1 MSGVFIYWDNSNV
14 FYEAQRLAEELNGD
28 PSARYR
34 VRIHFENLFRLAQAD
49 RSLEKAYAA
58 GSIPPEMNQLWNR
71 LENQDVEVY
80 LFDRG
85 VSGGG
90 EQETPDQWLQ
100 LRMMEDGWDNID
112 NPGVVALL
120 TGDGAGYVEG
130 RGFHSTLERLYKRG
144 WKIEVLSWKHCCNRG
159 MRTWAENNGVFV
171 ALDDYYES
179 ITFLEPSRPGYP
191 FALPSDVSVLDLSQR
206 PMVEKGEI

>member
-1 MSGVFIYWDNSNV
+1 M

-28 PSARYR
+28 PTARYR

-49 RSLEKAYAA
+49 RKLEKAYAA

-85 VSGGG
+85 TSGGG

-100 LRMMEDGWDNID
+100 LRMMEDGWDHIV
-112 NPGVVALL
+112 NPGIVVLL

-130 RGFHSTLERLYKRG
+130 RGFHSTLERLYKRS
-144 WKIEVLSWKHCCNRG
+144 WRIEVLSWKH
-159 MRTWAENNGVFV
+159 
-171 ALDDYYES
+171 
-179 ITFLEPSRPGYP
+179 
-191 FALPSDVSVLDLSQR
+191 
-206 PMVEKGEI
+206 